1 MALGAVFMV
10 VGVVVN
16 VISVGGVLPA
26 LAVRVATVAYVVG
39 TLLFAAVQFKQT
51 YEGSDLTM
59 RRLRNIQVIGGVA
72 LILSGLLLFE
82 QTFGIIKPLVATSL
96 DGYNDYYHY
105 VHGNWG
111 VLLLIAGILELYTTL
126 RIGKRG

>member
-1 MALGAVFMV
+1 MVLGAVFMV

-126 RIGKRG
+126 RMGKRG

>member
-51 YEGSDLTM
+51 YEGSDLTI